1 MPWDL
6 RYKTL
11 HHSHPT
17 CSPRAGGSERMFD
30 LNEVEGASRDGIAG
44 CCGARW
50 TVVRVPGFTPHAA
63 VLKCLKGV
71 SPYFPAV

>member
-1 MPWDL
+1 
-6 RYKTL
+6 
-11 HHSHPT
+11 
-17 CSPRAGGSERMFD
+17 MFD

-50 TVVRVPGFTPHAA
+50 TVVRVPGFTAHAA